1 MIRGS
6 ILSSKWAGDLSGLG
20 VKAEMTELLAAA
32 ETVPGSIRGGAGWD
46 ESTKEMRPCERASV
60 RACI

>member
-46 ESTKEMRPCERASV
+46 
-60 RACI
+60 